1 MSEPRSDREAS
12 PLLGET
18 CPRQPAALKRLSGRV
33 ACSAREV
40 EHQSRSGSTLTRQIG
55 GVTADPVQMNKRSA
69 TVMARQRASYK
80 EAMERLQRGLV
91 TSKVLLKK
99 YAGGPVPITPRTVA
113 EEARKD
119 HTTLYRRYP
128 ELVAE
133 IKDLASKDRRSHGQA
148 AQERMR
154 DLRQR
159 LNEALS
165 DKKQLATHNA
175 QMAMRIEEL
184 ERQLRMLRETE
195 KRRKER

>member
-1 MSEPRSDREAS
+1 
-12 PLLGET
+12 
-18 CPRQPAALKRLSGRV
+18 
-33 ACSAREV
+33 
-40 EHQSRSGSTLTRQIG
+40 
-55 GVTADPVQMNKRSA
+55 MNKRSA

-159 LNEALS
+159 LNEELS

>member
-1 MSEPRSDREAS
+1 
-12 PLLGET
+12 
-18 CPRQPAALKRLSGRV
+18 
-33 ACSAREV
+33 
-40 EHQSRSGSTLTRQIG
+40 
-55 GVTADPVQMNKRSA
+55 MNKRSA
-69 TVMARQRASYK
+69 TIMARQRASYK

-113 EEARKD
+113 EEAKKD

-133 IKDLASKDRRSHGQA
+133 IKDLASKDQRSHGQA

-159 LNEALS
+159 LNQTLS
-165 DKKQLATHNA
+165 EKKRLATHNVEIT
-175 QMAMRIEEL
+175 MRNEDL
-184 ERQLRMLRETE
+184 ERQLRMQRETE
-195 KRRKER
+195 KRRKDR